1 MYLLLLLVFFPICMG
16 LYRATAVWQGLTP
29 YLAPNPHVTM
39 TKQNRFSIK
48 DGVIKRWPP
57 TWLFWLIRCLVSFW
71 ESFVFCLFEGRL
83 SFIRMSLVF
92 CLLSNVFCHFEGRL
106 SGAANPGYDIYL
118 GQRDVETRGSPNH
131 GYDIYLGQSTPLR
144 VEAKRLSLRP
154 SLRLS
159 VQISSSVRPS
169 DQETLWDDV

>member
-57 TWLFWLIRCLVSFW
+57 IWLFWLIRCLVSFW
-71 ESFVFCLFEGRL
+71 ESF
-83 SFIRMSLVF
+83 
-92 CLLSNVFCHFEGRL
+92 VFCHFEGRL